1 LTAGA
6 FFATVAE
13 VKYKD
18 YGGDEKR
25 DMPDR
30 EEDKAKIRRRA
41 SQEAISL
48 AMQNRWQEAVAVNQ
62 SIIELF
68 PTDVDAYNRLGR
80 AYMELGEF
88 GKAKEAYSK
97 VLELDPNNSIAHK
110 NLQRLSLLPDTK
122 IEVKEERHEVS
133 PGLFISEMGKT
144 GIVGLQNLGSQ
155 EVLAKM
161 VPGDQVVLKVRGR
174 QLIAENEHGEYLG
187 LVEPSH
193 GLRLAKLMMGGNK
206 YAGAIVS
213 VDAHGV
219 RVMIRETFQHPSQ
232 AGRTSFP
239 VRPVEGF
246 QPHVKDSLLRHEAE
260 EEEELEEAELV
271 ELEEGELLPEGF
283 SIFEGVPPEEEE
295 PLIEGPLFEE

>member
-1 LTAGA
+1 
-6 FFATVAE
+6 
-13 VKYKD
+13 
-18 YGGDEKR
+18 
-25 DMPDR
+25 MPDR

-41 SQEAISL
+41 SQEAIAL

-80 AYMELGEF
+80 AYMELGEYA
-88 GKAKEAYSK
+88 KAKQAYAK

-122 IEVKEERHEVS
+122 VEVKEERHEVS

-144 GIVGLQNLGSQ
+144 GIVGLRELGTK

-161 VPGDQVVLKVRGR
+161 APGDQVILKVKGQ

-187 LVEPSH
+187 LVEPPH
-193 GLRLAKLMMGGNK
+193 GLRLARLMMGGNR

-213 VDAHGV
+213 IDTHGV
-219 RVMIRETFQHPSQ
+219 KVMIRETYQHPSQ
-232 AGRTSFP
+232 VGRPSFP
-239 VRPVEGF
+239 VKAMEGF
-246 QPHVKDSLLRHEAE
+246 QPHVKESLLRGEAAE
-260 EEEELEEAELV
+260 EEGIEEV
-271 ELEEGELLPEGF
+271 EPMEIEEGELLPDGF
-283 SIFEGVPPEEEE
+283 SIFEGVPPEEE
-295 PLIEGPLFEE
+295 PLIDESFFEEQ